1 MAAKVNRGKQ
11 YMMQAFANGD
21 SPSTPTFLV
30 NGKYRVKGK
39 SQDDMLR
46 ILNQLIVAE
55 RAKQAGAAAP
65 AVDAPAATPAAEPA
79 QS

>member
-1 MAAKVNRGKQ
+1 MN
-11 YMMQAFANGD
+11 QAFANGD
-21 SPSTPTFLV
+21 SPGTPAFLV

-39 SQDDMLR
+39 APEDVFR

-55 RAKQAGAAAP
+55 RAKRAGAAAP
-65 AVDAPAATPAAEPA
+65 ATAAPVAAPAVEPA